1 MVVMRRLLCALLV
14 AVMLASVPIGTARA
28 DTYVSQPAN
37 DADGIDTYINAATAT
52 TNYSTNVMLTVGEP
66 NTASGDV
73 RRALVAFDLSAIP
86 DDPVVSSAVLSLW
99 HIAELASSSS
109 VISVYRSRRAWVES
123 QSTWDVYST
132 GNSWQVAGAS
142 GSEDRESVSIAD
154 RSFSASET
162 NGEKQWSL
170 DVAAIQ
176 EMISGEF
183 VNNGF
188 IFVSDLEVNDYH
200 RFRSSSDSV
209 AGELPKLVIEY
220 TVATDTPTPT
230 PTETFTA
237 TLTPSNTPTD
247 TPTPTD
253 TVPGPTA
260 TFTDT
265 PTATDTVPG
274 PTPTFTETPSVT
286 PTPTI
291 TLTPSITPTPGPTLP
306 PDDLSIIG
314 GSLQCISIVASGMGF
329 GVIAVI
335 LAIYLTKIFDAVAT
349 GEDT

>member
-86 DDPVVSSAVLSLW
+86 DDAVVSSAVLSLW

-188 IFVSDLEVNDYH
+188 IFVSEAENDH
-200 RFRSSSDSV
+200 CFS
-209 AGELPKLVIEY
+209 P
-220 TVATDTPTPT
+220 
-230 PTETFTA
+230 F
-237 TLTPSNTPTD
+237 
-247 TPTPTD
+247 
-253 TVPGPTA
+253 
-260 TFTDT
+260 
-265 PTATDTVPG
+265 
-274 PTPTFTETPSVT
+274 
-286 PTPTI
+286 
-291 TLTPSITPTPGPTLP
+291 
-306 PDDLSIIG
+306 
-314 GSLQCISIVASGMGF
+314 
-329 GVIAVI
+329 
-335 LAIYLTKIFDAVAT
+335 
-349 GEDT
+349 